1 MNRPSPRPPLPV
13 QFDPVL
19 PICAVRDEIATA
31 IRSHP
36 VIVVCGETGSG
47 KSTQLPKICLELG
60 RGRERLIGHT
70 QPRRIAARSVASR
83 LAEELGTTVGG
94 AVGFKIRFTDT
105 TSPNAYIKLM
115 TDGILLAETQGDRD
129 FRQYDTIIVDEAH
142 ERSLNIDFLLG
153 YLKRLLP
160 RRPDLRVIIT
170 SATID
175 AERFSQHFATD
186 RGPAPVLM
194 VSGRTYP
201 VDVWYRP
208 PGESED
214 DDEPDRVLAVL
225 DAVDE
230 LLIHDRYGDILVFL
244 ATERDILD
252 VSKALRGRLAQ
263 HAQSCEVLPL
273 YARLSAQEQN
283 KVFEPHARRRI
294 VLATNVAESSL
305 TVPGIHY
312 VIDTGVARI
321 SRYAPRSK
329 IQRLP
334 IEPISRASADQRKG
348 RCGRLGP
355 GICVRLYSADDYL
368 GRDEYT
374 QPEIRRSNLAAVIL
388 KAEALRLGAIDEF
401 PFLDPPQ
408 APLIRDGYNTL
419 FELTAV
425 DDARQLTPLGK
436 QLSRLP
442 VDPRIGRMLLAAAD
456 QGCLKEMLVIAS
468 ALEVQDPRERP
479 VDKQQEADA
488 AHQRFAHPDSDFLT
502 YLNLWSFY
510 HRLKD
515 DLSKNR
521 LRQACHRNFLSP
533 TRLREWQDV
542 HRQLHQLV
550 DEQLY
555 PNGVPRTAF
564 ASPKTGTANAAAN
577 TNTSANA
584 AANANA
590 KLNAK
595 MNADAAVAAAGDSA
609 PPPPLDDLNEAARM
623 FPSGSPQFAAL
634 HRALLSG
641 LLSNVAMK
649 TDTGDYRGS
658 DGQKLWIWPGS
669 ATNSRKPQWI
679 VAGELVETTRRFA
692 RIVARIQPEWIEAL
706 APHLIRRS
714 YSDPQWSPTSL
725 ATIAFEKVTLF
736 GLPIVS
742 RRQVA
747 YGPIDAEFSRELFI
761 RHALVGGEFRA
772 KPPFFEHNRKLRA
785 ECEKLMAKTRRS
797 DLVIDEYALFG
808 FYNRRL
814 PADVFDEP
822 RLNRWRRDAEKANPR
837 VLYMERADIMP
848 PADTPRESDYPD
860 ECRVDAMRLPLEY
873 RFEPGAKSDGVTVV
887 VPKAG
892 VSRLSPERL
901 GWLVPGLLE
910 QKIEALI
917 RALPKAVRRNL
928 IPVPDTARKAV
939 AELRFGE
946 GRFHECLAAILSRL
960 AGEPIAAEMLASAP
974 LPECFQ
980 MNVRVVDEQG
990 KTLGAG
996 RDLDELREELGLD
1009 AGAPP
1014 SAHEA
1019 PQWHRDGIQRWD
1031 FGRLPESIELRRG
1044 GVLLP
1049 AFPTLLDRGND
1060 VSLRLLDIRE
1070 LAEAETRAGVRRLAR
1085 IAEHRS
1091 IMTHVD
1097 WFPDL
1102 KGIAVLLSKRYSQ
1115 TEFREALAML
1125 LADRAYLCDGPT
1137 PRTELDF
1144 QALLK
1149 AGRSRL
1155 DLAVQDLTQVIP
1167 PLAKNYH
1174 AVRLALENT
1183 SRLPPQ
1189 AAEDLKTQFAELIV
1203 KDFLLQIPWKWLAHV
1218 PRYLAAMQTRL
1229 QKIAQGGGP
1238 KDRQVQTELAPLIA
1252 RYRQRREAHTQ
1263 RKVVDPELAEYRWWL
1278 EEYRVSL
1285 FAQALGTSMPISAK
1299 RLDQQWAKVKP

>member
-1 MNRPSPRPPLPV
+1 MNRPSPRPPLPRPPLPV
-13 QFDPVL
+13 AFDPVL
-19 PICAVRDEIATA
+19 PICAVRDEIAAA
-31 IRSHP
+31 IRAHP

-83 LAEELGTTVGG
+83 LADELGTTIGG
-94 AVGFKIRFTDT
+94 AVGFKIRFTDAT
-105 TSPNAYIKLM
+105 GPNTYVKLM

-175 AERFSQHFATD
+175 AERFSQHFATAS
-186 RGPAPVLM
+186 GPAPVLM

-263 HAQSCEVLPL
+263 HAQSVEVLPL
-273 YARLSAQEQN
+273 YARLSTQEQN

-368 GRDEYT
+368 GREEYT

-388 KAEALRLGAIDEF
+388 QAEALRLGAIDEF

-425 DDARQLTPLGK
+425 DDTRQLTPLGK

-456 QGCLKEMLVIAS
+456 QGCLKEMLIIAA

-502 YLNLWSFY
+502 YLNLWNFY

-515 DLSKNR
+515 ELTKNR

-542 HRQLHQLV
+542 HRQLHQLI
-550 DEQLY
+550 DEQLF
-555 PNGVPRTAF
+555 PQGVPRSAF
-564 ASPKTGTANAAAN
+564 PPPAVASAAAG
-577 TNTSANA
+577 SFA
-584 AANANA
+584 AASASVSA
-590 KLNAK
+590 SSSAASSAA
-595 MNADAAVAAAGDSA
+595 ADAAAAPIDE
-609 PPPPLDDLNEAARM
+609 LNEAARTI
-623 FPSGSPQFAAL
+623 PSGSPQFAAL
-634 HRALLSG
+634 HRALLAG

-658 DGQKLWIWPGS
+658 DSQKLWIWPGS
-669 ATNSRKPQWI
+669 ATNARKPQWI

-747 YGPIDAEFSRELFI
+747 YGPIDPEFSRELFI
-761 RHALVGGEFRA
+761 RHALVGGELRS

-785 ECEKLMAKTRRS
+785 ECEQWMAKTRRS

-808 FYNRRL
+808 FYNRRV

-822 RLNRWRRDAEKANPR
+822 RLNRWRRDAEKGNPR
-837 VLYMERADIMP
+837 LLFMERGDIMP
-848 PADTPRESDYPD
+848 EADAPRASDYPD
-860 ECRVDAMRLPLEY
+860 ECRVDSLRLPLEY

-892 VSRLSPERL
+892 VTRLSPERL

-910 QKIEALI
+910 QKVEALI

-928 IPVPDTARKAV
+928 IPVPDTAKKAI

-960 AGEPIAAEMLASAP
+960 AGEPISAEMLASAP
-974 LPECFQ
+974 LPDCFQ

-996 RDLDELREELGLD
+996 RDLEELREELGLE

-1014 SAHEA
+1014 AAHEA

-1049 AFPTLLDRGND
+1049 AFPALIDRGTD
-1060 VSLRLLDIRE
+1060 VALRLLDIRE
-1070 LAEAETRAGVRRLAR
+1070 LAEADTRAGVRRLAR

-1091 IMTHVD
+1091 IMAQVD
-1097 WFPDL
+1097 YFPDL
-1102 KGIAVLLSKRYSQ
+1102 KGLAVLLSKRYSQ
-1115 TEFREALAML
+1115 TEFREALAL
-1125 LADRAYLCDGPT
+1125 LLTDRAYLADAPT
-1137 PRTELDF
+1137 PRSEIDF

-1149 AGRSRL
+1149 AGRSRIE
-1155 DLAVQDLTQVIP
+1155 LAVQDLVPVIT
-1167 PLAKNYH
+1167 PLAKAYH

-1183 SRLPPQ
+1183 SRTPPH
-1189 AAEDLKTQFAELIV
+1189 AAEDLKTQFAELMV
-1203 KDFLLQIPWKWLAHV
+1203 KDFLLAIPWKWLVHL

-1238 KDRQVQTELAPLIA
+1238 KDRQLQTELAPMVD
-1252 RYRQRREAHTQ
+1252 RYRQRRDAHTH

-1285 FAQALGTSMPISAK
+1285 FAQALGTSIPISPK